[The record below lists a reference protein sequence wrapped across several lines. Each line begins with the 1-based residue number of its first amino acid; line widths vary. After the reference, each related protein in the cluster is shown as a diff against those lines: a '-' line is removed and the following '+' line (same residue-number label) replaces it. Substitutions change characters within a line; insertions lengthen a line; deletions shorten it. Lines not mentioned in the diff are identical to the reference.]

1 MEKATNIPNLFEVD
15 NLLEKKQKDLAKY
28 QTLKLK
34 CLVNKETGVT
44 SCKYVSCDWSK
55 CSTFSKTVV
64 LKLRSKKRGNN
75 EYNPC
80 VLWNYE
86 TGETFSMHGYEEFV
100 KISIEEHDTHYRSFT
115 TVYDSIITCNTV
127 TGEEV
132 QQIIFKQEKEVA
144 VPFIAETGNLVWKIE
159 SVDYEKPKTNPAIYE
174 DVKLTS
180 INGVDLWMVKYHKDD
195 DWWLLYKNN
204 KIASSN
210 TGVFVKKGFCIFGQI
225 ENDRYRFYLLQKGID
240 AKEVTLELTD
250 KSIILDKE
258 EEIPLAKTRCYHEE
272 IIGLTTDRNWFK
284 TKSGKAYPVLSPE
297 NQGDIPKKIQLYI
310 GDEDFVP
317 CRSYRDWAHYN
328 YPKGTV
334 AGFIITETFVSTKL
348 NLYYALLQD
357 LDTGVEIVV
366 LSSKTIFKKGETVYL
381 KVIKNLH
388 VDIIK
393 EKMSNVLSHKAVVEP
408 GCLAKVSEE
417 EYNAFKQSKMPKEE
431 TEPSGIPQDKPEPQQ
446 CAKEPEPSL
455 LEKKIPEL
463 EAYVKYLFHEV
474 EGEVSLNVQKDADG
488 NVRVSIL

>member
-1 MEKATNIPNLFEVD
+1 MEKATIVPQLFEVECSP
-15 NLLEKKQKDLAKY
+15 EKRQTQLAQY

-64 LKLRSKKRGNN
+64 LKLPSKKRGNN
-75 EYNPC
+75 VYNPC

-86 TGETFSMHGYEEFV
+86 TGEIFSKNGADEFV
-100 KISIEEHDTHYRSFT
+100 KISIEEHETHYRSFT
-115 TVYDSIITCNTV
+115 TVYESIITCNTV

-132 QQIIFKQEKEVA
+132 QRIIFKQEKEIA
-144 VPFIAETGNLVWKIE
+144 VRFVAETGKLIWKIE
-159 SVDYEKPKTNPAIYE
+159 SVEYKKPKTNLTFYE

-180 INGVDLWMVKYHKDD
+180 VNGVDLWMVKYHKTE

-204 KIASSN
+204 KVASSK
-210 TGVFVKKGFCIFGQI
+210 TGEFVKKGFCIFGQI
-225 ENDRYRFYLLQKGID
+225 EDDRYRFYKLQNGID
-240 AKEVTLELTD
+240 SKEVTLELTE
-250 KSIILDKE
+250 KAIILDKE
-258 EEIPLAKTRCYHEE
+258 KEIPLAKTRFYREAVT
-272 IIGLTTDRNWFK
+272 GLTTDRNFFK
-284 TKSGKAYPVLSPE
+284 IKDKGYPVLSPE
-297 NQGDIPKKIQLYI
+297 NQGDIYEKIELYV
-310 GDEDFVP
+310 GDEDFAP
-317 CRSYRDWAHYN
+317 ARSYRDWVQYN
-328 YPKGTV
+328 YPKGTI
-334 AGFIITETFVSTKL
+334 AGFNITETFVSTKL

-446 CAKEPEPSL
+446 SAKEPEPTL
-455 LEKKIPEL
+455 LKKKTLEL
-463 EAYVKYLFHEV
+463 EAYVKYLLHDV

-488 NVRVSIL
+488 NVKVSIL

>member
-1 MEKATNIPNLFEVD
+1 MEKATIVPQLFEIECSP
-15 NLLEKKQKDLAKY
+15 EKRQTQTAQY

-64 LKLRSKKRGNN
+64 LKLPSKKRGNN
-75 EYNPC
+75 VYNPC

-86 TGETFSMHGYEEFV
+86 TGEIFSKNGADEFV
-100 KISIEEHDTHYRSFT
+100 KISIEEHETHYRSFT

-132 QQIIFKQEKEVA
+132 QRIIFKQEKEIA
-144 VPFIAETGNLVWKIE
+144 VPFVAETGKLIWKIE
-159 SVDYEKPKTNPAIYE
+159 SVDYEKPKTNLTFYE

-180 INGVDLWMVKYHKDD
+180 VNGVDLWMVKYHKTE

-204 KIASSN
+204 KVASSK
-210 TGVFVKKGFCIFGQI
+210 TGEFVKKGFCIFGQI
-225 ENDRYRFYLLQKGID
+225 EGDRYRFYRLQNGID
-240 AKEVTLELTD
+240 SKEVTLELTE
-250 KSIILDKE
+250 KAIILDKE
-258 EEIPLAKTRCYHEE
+258 KEIPLAKTRFYREAVT
-272 IIGLTTDRNWFK
+272 GLTTDRNFFK
-284 TKSGKAYPVLSPE
+284 IKDKGYPVLSPE
-297 NQGDIPKKIQLYI
+297 NQGDIYEKIELYV

-317 CRSYRDWAHYN
+317 ARSYRDWVHYN
-328 YPKGTV
+328 YPKGTI
-334 AGFIITETFVSTKL
+334 AGFNVKNVLVHKKTK
-348 NLYYALLQD
+348 LYYALLQD
-357 LDTGVEIVV
+357 LDTDVEIVIISDKIL
-366 LSSKTIFKKGETVYL
+366 LSKDEAVYL
-381 KVIKNLH
+381 KVTRHLY

-393 EKMSNVLSHKAVVEP
+393 EKISDLLSHKAVVEP

-446 CAKEPEPSL
+446 SVKEPEPSL

-463 EAYVKYLFHEV
+463 EAYVKYLFHEI

>member
-1 MEKATNIPNLFEVD
+1 M
-15 NLLEKKQKDLAKY
+15 
-28 QTLKLK
+28 KLK

-44 SCKYVSCDWSK
+44 SCKYVSCDWAK

-64 LKLRSKKRGNN
+64 LKLRSKKRGKTV
-75 EYNPC
+75 YNPC

-86 TGETFSMHGYEEFV
+86 TGETFSMHGANEFV
-100 KISIEEHDTHYRSFT
+100 KISIEEHEGHYRSFT

-127 TGEEV
+127 TREEV
-132 QQIIFKQEKEVA
+132 KQIIFKQEEEVA
-144 VPFIAETGNLVWKIE
+144 VPFVAETGNLIWKIE
-159 SVDYEKPKTNPAIYE
+159 SRDYEKPKTNPAIYE

-180 INGVDLWMVKYHKDD
+180 INGVDLWMVKHHKED
-195 DWWLLYKNN
+195 DWWLLHKHN
-204 KIASSN
+204 KVASSV
-210 TGVFVKKGFCIFGQI
+210 TGNFVKKGFCIFGQI
-225 ENDRYRFYLLQKGID
+225 ENDRYRFYRLQKGID
-240 AKEVTLELTD
+240 FKEVTLELTE
-250 KSIILDKE
+250 KSIILNKE
-258 EEIPLAKTRCYHEE
+258 DEIPFAKTRFYREE
-272 IIGLTTDRNWFK
+272 VTGLTTDRNFFK
-284 TKSGKAYPVLSPE
+284 TRDKGYPVLSPE
-297 NQGDIPKKIQLYI
+297 NQGDIYEKIELYV

-334 AGFIITETFVSTKL
+334 AGFIIIETFVSTKL

-381 KVIKNLH
+381 TVIKNLH

-408 GCLAKVSEE
+408 GYFAEVSEE
-417 EYNAFKQSKMPKEE
+417 KYNAFKQSKHSKEGNDTSE
-431 TEPSGIPQDKPEPQQ
+431 VSQSQPEPQQ
-446 CAKEPEPSL
+446 STEEPEPSL

-463 EAYVKYLFHEV
+463 EAYVKYLLHEV
-474 EGEVSLNVQKDADG
+474 EDEVSLNVQKDADG